1 MYCRNYFAQRVVV
14 TGFLYQEIRLM
25 PRAVTSVVSWSKM
38 LVECGYELQLE
49 AVLLEKVYA
58 GDAYEKLCR

>member
-1 MYCRNYFAQRVVV
+1 MV

-25 PRAVTSVVSWSKM
+25 PRTVTSVVSWSKM
-38 LVECGYELQLE
+38 LVECGCELQLE